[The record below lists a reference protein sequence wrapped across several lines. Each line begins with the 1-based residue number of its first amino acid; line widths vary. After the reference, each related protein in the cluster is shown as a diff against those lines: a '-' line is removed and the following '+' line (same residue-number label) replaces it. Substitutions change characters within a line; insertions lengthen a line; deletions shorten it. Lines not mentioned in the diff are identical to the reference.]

1 MHRPVHFIL
10 CSCRTV
16 PPAAL
21 LPARES
27 RNFLVLIW
35 FGFWLVTPVFMAGWW
50 EGWEPAKQLCPVW
63 CFREF
68 RLTFCRSC
76 QEFQRLYNHKS
87 AYSLGLPSNKGQS
100 TEPFRSLIRL
110 TCQWAVLSG
119 RIKGSHQSNV
129 SKALFVLSSSAGWW
143 IFKLFQQLTHSTNAR
158 SVRQCLGF
166 ASVTCSDPS
175 VTGWCEI
182 QTCLFQWQAG
192 ALHPLAVGIPR
203 SLKSMHEWVFA
214 WCCSVIFTFPCTP
227 SFTLHFPISLLLEG
241 INPHVAHKMGWIWF
255 SFV

>member
-175 VTGWCEI
+175 VTGDDVRFKPAYSSGRLGPFI
-182 QTCLFQWQAG
+182 
-192 ALHPLAVGIPR
+192 
-203 SLKSMHEWVFA
+203 
-214 WCCSVIFTFPCTP
+214 
-227 SFTLHFPISLLLEG
+227 LLLWEFPEAL
-241 INPHVAHKMGWIWF
+241 NPCMNGYLPGAALSSSPSPAHPHLLFISQYPF
-255 SFV
+255 S